1 MLCVQWLVHT
11 LGTKASALSRVNHY
25 IGNSPHA
32 VLIQLTISSVLWRS
46 SQHVVQPETSK
57 IAHCACVYKFNVP
70 FNLDQNHGSGTN
82 LSCSYLQKGIASI
95 CLSMACG
102 GSEGLTPCPLCSGC
116 DQRQA
121 LHTENSR
128 DATSLGSK
136 TLILPKDQRRPSI
149 MPGMVSALSLE
160 ALCLAGRAQAARSTL
175 LKLPLQGCARSKAR
189 TPDQDPCS
197 GSPLRASCF
206 VSQ

>member
-1 MLCVQWLVHT
+1 MAEWHSPTQFFLLGAIASLLIKRFGISLSLDQSLANNAHRCMLCVQWLVHT

-32 VLIQLTISSVLWRS
+32 VLIQLTISSVLW
-46 SQHVVQPETSK
+46 PEVASMWCSLKLQK

-128 DATSLGSK
+128 DATS
-136 TLILPKDQRRPSI
+136 
-149 MPGMVSALSLE
+149 
-160 ALCLAGRAQAARSTL
+160 CRAW
-175 LKLPLQGCARSKAR
+175 
-189 TPDQDPCS
+189 
-197 GSPLRASCF
+197 
-206 VSQ
+206 